1 MNTADGQYEWYVD
14 TILQLISAAGDH
26 VGAEVWYRVVQ
37 LVTNNEDL
45 QPYAAGAVFRH
56 LQSSACHE
64 NMIKVGGESSEVRAR
79 AMLICRIHSWRVRTF
94 DRQRSWMFT
103 YRAIP
108 STTLESQPMYR
119 PHSCSAT
126 YDLRQSKSSHVPHNL
141 ADNQWVNLFPEIKEH
156 LINIF
161 ERYTHVLDAE
171 LQQRACEYL
180 ALARREDGDE
190 LLASICDEMPVFP
203 ERESALVSRLH
214 KKGGSTQDK
223 RTWVIGGR
231 EENRDRTQER
241 FREFRK
247 GTGDSLAIGSASR
260 TITEEPKV
268 MRPASPPAPAPPMVE
283 PSRQAS
289 LGADEMMGTTS
300 RNTAD
305 DIMSSLAGLNMSGH
319 NVQEE
324 PLLPDSTANGNG
336 NGIVPQPT
344 GAEDDGRATLGGVDP
359 FLLRPLTVGP
369 NIDKWYERLTYANE
383 GVLYEDDQI
392 QIGIKAEYHANL
404 GRIALFIGNKVS
416 AEITDLKFHLEHS
429 DPESL
434 HIRFHDP
441 PVGEIAGRAQI
452 QELVHVD
459 CRAFFKDPPV
469 LRMSFMTGKQTNLVL
484 RLPVV
489 LSRFVEGVLL
499 DQAAFFERWKII
511 GGK

>member
-1 MNTADGQYEWYVD
+1 
-14 TILQLISAAGDH
+14 
-26 VGAEVWYRVVQ
+26 
-37 LVTNNEDL
+37 
-45 QPYAAGAVFRH
+45 
-56 LQSSACHE
+56 
-64 NMIKVGGESSEVRAR
+64 
-79 AMLICRIHSWRVRTF
+79 
-94 DRQRSWMFT
+94 
-103 YRAIP
+103 
-108 STTLESQPMYR
+108 
-119 PHSCSAT
+119 
-126 YDLRQSKSSHVPHNL
+126 
-141 ADNQWVNLFPEIKEH
+141 VNLFPEIKEH

-190 LLASICDEMPVFP
+190 LLANICDEMPVFP

-214 KKGGSTQDK
+214 KKGSGTQDK

-231 EENRDRTQER
+231 DENQERTQER

-247 GTGDSLAIGSASR
+247 GTGDSTAIGAASR
-260 TITEEPKV
+260 AIASQPQPIA
-268 MRPASPPAPAPPMVE
+268 RPASPPAPAPPVAE
-283 PSRQAS
+283 PTRQAS

-300 RNTAD
+300 RGPAD
-305 DIMSSLAGLNMSGH
+305 DIMSSLAGLDMTGN
-319 NVQEE
+319 NIQAE
-324 PLLPDSTANGNG
+324 PLLPDSTANGSTPG
-336 NGIVPQPT
+336 VS
-344 GAEDDGRATLGGVDP
+344 EDDGRATLGGVDP

-392 QIGIKAEYHANL
+392 QIGIKAEYHSNL

-416 AEITDLKFHLEHS
+416 TEIKQVKFHLEHT

-441 PVGEIAGRAQI
+441 PVGEIQGRAQI

-469 LRMSFMTGKQTNLVL
+469 LRMSFLAGGKATNLVL

-489 LSRFVEGVLL
+489 LSRFVEGVTLE
-499 DQAAFFERWKII
+499 QGPFFERWKII
-511 GGK
+511 GGKSIPL

>member
-1 MNTADGQYEWYVD
+1 
-14 TILQLISAAGDH
+14 
-26 VGAEVWYRVVQ
+26 
-37 LVTNNEDL
+37 
-45 QPYAAGAVFRH
+45 
-56 LQSSACHE
+56 
-64 NMIKVGGESSEVRAR
+64 
-79 AMLICRIHSWRVRTF
+79 
-94 DRQRSWMFT
+94 
-103 YRAIP
+103 
-108 STTLESQPMYR
+108 MYR
-119 PHSCSAT
+119 PHSCSIT
-126 YDLRQSKSSHVPHNL
+126 HDLRQSESVNRIS
-141 ADNQWVNLFPEIKEH
+141 ADIQWVNLFPEIKEH

-190 LLASICDEMPVFP
+190 LLATICDEMPVFP

-231 EENRDRTQER
+231 DENRDRTQER

-268 MRPASPPAPAPPMVE
+268 MRPASPLAPAPPMAE

-305 DIMSSLAGLNMSGH
+305 DIMSSLAGLDMSGH

-324 PLLPDSTANGNG
+324 PLLPDSTANGIG
-336 NGIVPQPT
+336 HGIASQPT

-404 GRIALFIGNKVS
+404 GRIALFIGNKIAS
-416 AEITDLKFHLEHS
+416 EITDLKFHLEHS

-511 GGK
+511 GGKLL

>member
-1 MNTADGQYEWYVD
+1 MRADE
-14 TILQLISAAGDH
+14 
-26 VGAEVWYRVVQ
+26 
-37 LVTNNEDL
+37 
-45 QPYAAGAVFRH
+45 
-56 LQSSACHE
+56 
-64 NMIKVGGESSEVRAR
+64 K
-79 AMLICRIHSWRVRTF
+79 
-94 DRQRSWMFT
+94 
-103 YRAIP
+103 
-108 STTLESQPMYR
+108 
-119 PHSCSAT
+119 
-126 YDLRQSKSSHVPHNL
+126 
-141 ADNQWVNLFPEIKEH
+141 WVNLFPEIKEH

-190 LLASICDEMPVFP
+190 LLATICDEMPVFP

-214 KKGGSTQDK
+214 KKGGGTQDK

-247 GTGDSLAIGSASR
+247 GTGDSTTIGSASKA
-260 TITEEPKV
+260 IAAEKV
-268 MRPASPPAPAPPMVE
+268 VRPASPPAPPPPVAE
-283 PSRQAS
+283 PARQAS

-305 DIMSSLAGLNMSGH
+305 DIMSSLAGLDMTGRS
-319 NVQEE
+319 VQEE

-336 NGIVPQPT
+336 NGNVIPPQPT
-344 GAEDDGRATLGGVDP
+344 GSEDDGRATLGGVDP
-359 FLLRPLTVGP
+359 FLLRPLSVGP

-392 QIGIKAEYHANL
+392 QIGIKAEYHSNL
-404 GRIALFIGNKVS
+404 GRIALFIGNKIS
-416 AEITDLKFHLEHS
+416 AEITDVKFHLEHS

-469 LRMSFMTGKQTNLVL
+469 LRMSFLTGKYTNLVL

-489 LSRFVEGVLL
+489 LSRFVEGVTLE
-499 DQAAFFERWKII
+499 QAPFFERWKII
-511 GGK
+511 GGE